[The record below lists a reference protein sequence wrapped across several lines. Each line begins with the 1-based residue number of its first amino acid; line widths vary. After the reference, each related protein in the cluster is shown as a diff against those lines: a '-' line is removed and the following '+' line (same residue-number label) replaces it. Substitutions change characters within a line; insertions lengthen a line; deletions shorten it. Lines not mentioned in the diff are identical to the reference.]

1 MVCMWYRL
9 LYSIWGHLHPCNPIE
24 AITNNQKDELQ
35 AARLIH
41 TFRPAEVNKVF
52 FLIILFCFHKLYT
65 LISY

>member
-41 TFRPAEVNKVF
+41 TFRPA
-52 FLIILFCFHKLYT
+52 
-65 LISY
+65 